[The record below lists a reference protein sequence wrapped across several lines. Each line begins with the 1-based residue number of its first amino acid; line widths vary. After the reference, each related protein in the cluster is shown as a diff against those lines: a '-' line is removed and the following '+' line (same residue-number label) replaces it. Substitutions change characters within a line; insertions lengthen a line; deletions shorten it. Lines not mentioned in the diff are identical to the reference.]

1 MTKLEFINYY
11 SESHNT
17 TKKAATEI
25 VENMI
30 ETITEVLAN
39 GDDIS
44 IVGFGKIGTKER
56 AGRVGRNPK
65 TGEEI
70 QIPASKSIYF
80 KAGKLL
86 KQAINE

>member
-1 MTKLEFINYY
+1 MNKTEFINYY
-11 SESHNT
+11 AERNEI
-17 TKKAATEI
+17 TKKEATEA

-30 ETITEVLAN
+30 ETITDVLAS

-44 IVGFGKIGTKER
+44 IVGFGKIGVRER

-65 TGEEI
+65 TGAEI
-70 QIPASKSIYF
+70 QIKPSKSIFF

-86 KQAINE
+86 KDAVNQ

>member
-1 MTKLEFINYY
+1 MTKTQFINYY
-11 SESHNT
+11 ASRNEI

-25 VENMI
+25 VESMT
-30 ETITEVLAN
+30 ETITDVLAS

-44 IVGFGKIGTKER
+44 IVGFGKIGTRER

-65 TGEEI
+65 TGSEI
-70 QIPASKSIYF
+70 QIEPSKSVFF

-86 KQAINE
+86 KDSVNQ

>member
-1 MTKLEFINYY
+1 MTKTQFINYY
-11 SESHNT
+11 SKRNNT
-17 TKKAATEI
+17 TKRAATEI
-25 VENMI
+25 VENMM
-30 ETITEVLAN
+30 ETITDVLVS

-44 IVGFGKIGTKER
+44 IVGFGKIGTRER

-70 QIPASKSIYF
+70 QIEPSKSVFF

-86 KQAINE
+86 KDAVNQ

>member
-1 MTKLEFINYY
+1 MNKTEFINYY
-11 SESHNT
+11 AERNEIA
-17 TKKAATEI
+17 KKAATEI

-30 ETITEVLAN
+30 GTITDVLAS

-44 IVGFGKIGTKER
+44 IVGFGKIGVRER
-56 AGRVGRNPK
+56 AGRIGRNPK

-70 QIPASKSIYF
+70 NIAPSKSVYF

-86 KQAINE
+86 KDSVNQ